1 MNKLNIEGYQLRLPA
16 PGERYGVEN
25 LKAVAI
31 LAAKAAAL
39 VVSIVEDGKINVIE
53 AISVFR
59 FIRKNNAAATAIDW
73 ERLLLGFARAIAI
86 EAIKAEVV
94 DLDGEEVKLLATAI
108 NEALGANVA
117 ASEVVALVAS
127 VADAIGAVI
136 DIIDSAKEIRAAK

>member
-73 ERLLLGFARAIAI
+73 E
-86 EAIKAEVV
+86 AIKAEVV